1 MLVAPRG
8 TVDSVHRHT
17 SHPRVTTVS
26 DRVLLPLR
34 FITFSF
40 DPESRRTDGDEEDCC
55 IVVIRGG
62 QLIILPLGGGQ
73 RSGGPVM
80 SSCLCMYVC
89 TCVAELSYHPGPQI
103 YASYSP
109 ITRVLENTTSQNEKK
124 LETPLLLNRWSYG
137 YH

>member
-8 TVDSVHRHT
+8 KVDSVHRHT
-17 SHPRVTTVS
+17 SHSRVTT
-26 DRVLLPLR
+26 VLLPLR

-40 DPESRRTDGDEEDCC
+40 DPESRRTDGDEEDC

-89 TCVAELSYHPGPQI
+89 TCVAELSYQPGPQI
-103 YASYSP
+103 YVSYSP
-109 ITRVLENTTSQNEKK
+109 KTRVLENTTSQNEKK
-124 LETPLLLNRWSYG
+124 LETSLLLNR
-137 YH
+137 

>member
-1 MLVAPRG
+1 MLVARSAPRG
-8 TVDSVHRHT
+8 TEDSVHRHT
-17 SHPRVTTVS
+17 SHSRVTTVS
-26 DRVLLPLR
+26 DRVLLTVR

-40 DPESRRTDGDEEDCC
+40 DPESRRTVGDEEDC

-89 TCVAELSYHPGPQI
+89 TCVAELFYHPGPQI
-103 YASYSP
+103 YVSSSYK
-109 ITRVLENTTSQNEKK
+109 TRIFKNTTSQNENK
-124 LETPLLLNRWSYG
+124 L
-137 YH
+137 